1 MLWVILDPQPS
12 LKSDTIYAR
21 SLGCFATAQVSLVI
35 AKVLHLG
42 NVIDDGK
49 VLKRVPEDQRA
60 DYLLCI
66 LRTSRRMVEPGG
78 GACAPPLFLAG
89 QLTLFQPRG
98 GQIMSPQILRPSI
111 IPEREE

>member
-1 MLWVILDPQPS
+1 MFRVILDPQPS

-66 LRTSRRMVEPGG
+66 LRT
-78 GACAPPLFLAG
+78 
-89 QLTLFQPRG
+89 
-98 GQIMSPQILRPSI
+98 
-111 IPEREE
+111 